1 MMQQMRDM
9 AGQQAQLN
17 QAAVQLMPQA
27 QQLGTGTPQQKEAVK
42 PVAEKQRE
50 LAQKLEEA
58 ADADPSKRAEALARE
73 AREIARQIERGELDR
88 SVIDRQSQLYRR
100 MLDAGRT
107 LEQNERDESGKREAK
122 SGEGIR
128 GNAPASGVA
137 RGDPAVKFREP
148 TWKELTGMT
157 AEDRRLVSEYF
168 RRLNEKKQ

>member
-1 MMQQMRDM
+1 M
-9 AGQQAQLN
+9 AT
-17 QAAVQLMPQA
+17 VQRP
-27 QQLGTGTPQQKEAVK
+27 
-42 PVAEKQRE
+42 
-50 LAQKLEEA
+50 
-58 ADADPSKRAEALARE
+58 EALARE
-73 AREIARQIERGELDR
+73 ARELARQLDRGELDA
-88 SVIDRQSQLYRR
+88 SVINRQSQLYKR

-128 GNAPASGVA
+128 GDAPATGAS

-148 TWKELTGMT
+148 TWKELTGMS